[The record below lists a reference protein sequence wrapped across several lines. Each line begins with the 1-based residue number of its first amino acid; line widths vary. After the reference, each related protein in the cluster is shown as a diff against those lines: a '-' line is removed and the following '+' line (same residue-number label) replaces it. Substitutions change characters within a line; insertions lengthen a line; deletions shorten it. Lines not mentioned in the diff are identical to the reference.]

1 MGLANA
7 GDVHMQNQTFTPVKF
22 AALMLAVAA
31 AALVQGGLLYGMF
44 KDSDTVAQRASQ
56 LRVAQARQGAARS
69 VTLPAVTITA
79 RREPAAQPDGGAPAA
94 VPVAQAELARVPLA
108 Q

>member
-1 MGLANA
+1 MRNHT
-7 GDVHMQNQTFTPVKF
+7 VTFTKF
-22 AALMLAVAA
+22 VALVLAVAA

-44 KDSDTVAQRASQ
+44 KDSDAVALRASQ
-56 LRVAQARQGAARS
+56 LRVAQARQGAAPS

-79 RREPAAQPDGGAPAA
+79 RREPAAQPDRGAPAT
-94 VPVAQAELARVPLA
+94 VPVAQAELARMPLA